1 MAQAYW
7 TVRVTTQTG
16 EVSIIPMYY
25 LVHHLVKEVLQLFV
39 NPRQTSDHSDPEI
52 LSEKVSAHRIKAT
65 LGITGL

>member
-1 MAQAYW
+1 MLNAF
-7 TVRVTTQTG
+7 
-16 EVSIIPMYY
+16 I
-25 LVHHLVKEVLQLFV
+25 